1 MFENIKSRRSP
12 LGTELINKGLIT
24 EKQLDEVLNYQKD
37 HPEFK
42 IGEVVDI
49 LNMCDKKR
57 LLSVVAEQLK
67 QKSVDLS
74 QGISIEYTEFLPRD
88 VVINNKAFPFAID
101 GTTVKVAF
109 SDPLDE
115 KATNEVKLLL
125 VNKGFQ
131 MEKYYTLYSMIMEQI
146 QDVKNVQDKFVDT
159 KEKDTTVLVDN
170 IILTAMKQRAS
181 DIHIEPMEKKVR
193 IRYRIDGEMIEVSEL
208 PKSRQGVLTGR
219 LKSISNMH
227 QEITTDQ
234 DGRIN
239 SYDNYSIRVS
249 TQKNI
254 NGEKFVLRLLKKNA
268 NIRTLEDLGFPSD
281 DKLVKTA
288 FDKKNGIILLC
299 APTGEGKTTT
309 LYSILDYL
317 NTPNINVVT
326 IEDPVEI
333 RMSGVNQVEI
343 GHDTSFAGALRTVLR
358 QDPNI
363 ILVGEIR
370 DRETAQ
376 TAIESGQTGHLVLST
391 IHTVNAIEAITRIR
405 KMGISDYDVAS
416 TFVTVIS
423 QRLIR
428 RLCNKCKKPHKITEE
443 EKKYIER
450 VEKVTGAKFDLEKAK
465 MYEPVGCEECSNL
478 GYFERIGVFEILY
491 IDEYLKEMISES
503 KSSIDIKKYAI
514 ENTQY
519 KPLIVDAVNKCLQG
533 ITTIDEIQKKM
544 SI

>member
-49 LNMCDKKR
+49 LNMCDKKK
-57 LLSVVAEQLK
+57 LLSVIAEQLK
-67 QKSVDLS
+67 QKSVNLNDV
-74 QGISIEYTEFLPRD
+74 ISIDYTEFLPRD

-131 MEKYYTLYSMIMEQI
+131 MDKYFTLYSMIMEQI

-208 PKSRQGVLTGR
+208 PKSRQGVVTGR

-268 NIRTLEDLGFPSD
+268 DIRSLKELGFPFD
-281 DKLVKTA
+281 DELVKQA

-317 NTPNINVVT
+317 NSPNINVVT

-343 GHDTSFAGALRTVLR
+343 GHDTSFAKALRTVLR

-405 KMGISDYDVAS
+405 KMGISDYDVSS

-428 RLCNKCKKPHKITEE
+428 RLCNKCKKVHEITDD

-450 VEKVTGAKFDLEKAK
+450 VEKVTGYKFDLNKAK
-465 MYEPVGCEECSNL
+465 MCEPVGCDECSGL
-478 GYFERIGVFEILY
+478 GYFERIGAFEVLY
-491 IDEYLKEMISES
+491 IDEYLKEMISS
-503 KSSIDIKKYAI
+503 GKSSIDIKKYAI
-514 ENTQY
+514 EETEY
-519 KPLIVDAVNKCLQG
+519 KPLIVDAVNKCLEG

>member
-1 MFENIKSRRSP
+1 MFENIKSRKNP
-12 LGTELINKGLIT
+12 LGTELVNKGIIT
-24 EKQLDEVLNYQKD
+24 DKQLDEALNYQKE
-37 HPEFK
+37 HTEFK
-42 IGEVVDI
+42 LGEIIDI
-49 LNMCDKKR
+49 LDMCDKK
-57 LLSVVAEQLK
+57 LLLKAVAEQLK

-74 QGISIEYTEFLPRD
+74 KGISIDYTEFLPRD
-88 VVINNKAFPFAID
+88 VVINNKAIPFAID

-109 SDPLDE
+109 SDPLDD
-115 KATNEVKLLL
+115 KATTEVKLLL
-125 VNKGFQ
+125 VSKGFQ

-146 QDVKNVQDKFVDT
+146 QDVKNVENKYVNT

-181 DIHIEPMEKKVR
+181 DIHVEPLEKKVR
-193 IRYRIDGEMIEVSEL
+193 IRYRIDGEMVEVSEL

-254 NGEKFVLRLLKKNA
+254 NGEKFVLRLLKKNSD
-268 NIRTLEDLGFPSD
+268 IRTLKELGLYGNDELINSA
-281 DKLVKTA
+281 L
-288 FDKKNGIILLC
+288 DKKNGIILLC

-309 LYSILDYL
+309 LYSILDHL
-317 NTPNINVVT
+317 NRPNINVVT
-326 IEDPVEI
+326 IENPVEI
-333 RMSGVNQVEI
+333 RMPGVNQVEI
-343 GHDTSFAGALRTVLR
+343 SHETSFAGALRTVLR

-370 DRETAQ
+370 DKETAQ

-405 KMGISDYDVAS
+405 KMGISDYDVSS
-416 TFVTVIS
+416 TLVTVIS

-428 RLCNKCKKPHKITEE
+428 RLCDKCKKEHVINEE
-443 EKKYIER
+443 DRKYIDR
-450 VEKVTGAKFDLEKAK
+450 VEKATGYKFDLDKAK
-465 MYEPVGCEECSNL
+465 MYEPVGCDECSGL
-478 GYFERIGVFEILY
+478 GYFERIGAFEILY
-491 IDEYLKEMISES
+491 IDEYLKEMISS
-503 KSSIDIKKYAI
+503 GKSSIDIMKYAV
-514 ENTQY
+514 EETEY
-519 KPLIVDAVNKCLQG
+519 KPLIVDAVRKALEG
-533 ITTIDEIQKKM
+533 ITTLEEIQKKM

>member
-1 MFENIKSRRSP
+1 MFENIKGRRNP

-24 EKQLDEVLNYQKD
+24 EKQVDEVLNYQKE

-42 IGEVVDI
+42 FGEIVDI

-57 LLSVVAEQLK
+57 LLSIIAEQLK
-67 QKSVDLS
+67 QKSVNLDD
-74 QGISIEYTEFLPRD
+74 GISIDYSEFLPRD
-88 VVINNKAFPFAID
+88 VVINNKAIPFAID

-115 KATNEVKLLL
+115 KSVSEVKLLL
-125 VNKGFQ
+125 VNKVFQ
-131 MEKYYTLYSMIMEQI
+131 MEKYFTLYSMIMEQI
-146 QDVKNVQDKFVDT
+146 QDVKNVQNNYVDT

-181 DIHIEPMEKKVR
+181 DIHIEPLEKKVR

-208 PKSRQGVLTGR
+208 PKSRQGVITGR

-249 TQKNI
+249 TQKNV
-254 NGEKFVLRLLKKNA
+254 NGEKFVLRLLKKNSDV
-268 NIRTLEDLGFPSD
+268 RTLKELGFPYND
-281 DKLVKTA
+281 EMVKEA
-288 FDKKNGIILLC
+288 FDKKSGIILLC

-317 NTPNINVVT
+317 NSPNINVVT

-333 RMSGVNQVEI
+333 RMPGVNQVEI
-343 GHDTSFAGALRTVLR
+343 SHDTSFAGALRTVLR

-405 KMGISDYDVAS
+405 KMGISDYDVSS

-428 RLCNKCKKPHKITEE
+428 RLCNKCKKPHKITED
-443 EKKYIER
+443 EKKYVER
-450 VEKVTGAKFDLEKAK
+450 VEKITGYKFDLGKAK
-465 MYEPVGCEECSNL
+465 MYEPVGCDECSGL
-478 GYFERIGVFEILY
+478 GYFERIGVFEVLY
-491 IDEYLKEMISES
+491 IDDYLKEMISS
-503 KSSIDIKKYAI
+503 GKSSIDIKKYAI
-514 ENTQY
+514 EETSY
-519 KPLIVDAVNKCLQG
+519 KPIIVDAVNKCLDG
-533 ITTIDEIQKKM
+533 ITTIEELQKKM

>member
-1 MFENIKSRRSP
+1 MFENIKGKRNV

-24 EKQLDEVLNYQKD
+24 EQQRDEALEYQKQ

-42 IGEVVDI
+42 LGEVIDI

-57 LLSVVAEQLK
+57 LLSIVAEQIK
-67 QKSVDLS
+67 QKSVNLNDV
-74 QGISIEYTEFLPRD
+74 ISIDYTEFLPRD
-88 VVINNKAFPFAID
+88 VVINNKAFPFGID

-115 KATNEVKLLL
+115 KAVNEVKLLL
-125 VNKGFQ
+125 INKGFQ
-131 MEKYYTLYSMIMEQI
+131 MDKYFTLYSMIMEQI
-146 QDVKNVQDKFVDT
+146 QDVRNVNDKFVDT
-159 KEKDTTVLVDN
+159 NEKDTTVLVDN
-170 IILTAMKQRAS
+170 IILTAIKQRAS
-181 DIHIEPMEKKVR
+181 DIHVEPLENKVR
-193 IRYRIDGEMIEVSEL
+193 IRYRIDGEMLEVSEL

-268 NIRTLEDLGFPSD
+268 NIRTLEELGFPGSE
-281 DKLVKTA
+281 KIAKAA

-317 NTPNINVVT
+317 NSPNINVVT

-343 GHDTSFAGALRTVLR
+343 NHDTSFANALRTVLR

-443 EKKYIER
+443 DKKYIEA
-450 VEKVTGAKFDLEKAK
+450 VEKATGQKFDLEKAK
-465 MYEPVGCEECSNL
+465 MYEPVGCEECSNT
-478 GYFERIGVFEILY
+478 GYYERIGAFEILY
-491 IDEYLKEMISES
+491 VDEYLKEMISSGE
-503 KSSIDIKKYAI
+503 SSIDIKKYAV
-514 ENTQY
+514 ENTEY

-533 ITTIDEIQKKM
+533 ITTLEEIQKRM

>member
-1 MFENIKSRRSP
+1 MFENIKGRRNP

-24 EKQLDEVLNYQKD
+24 EKQVDEVLNYQKE

-42 IGEVVDI
+42 FGEIVDI

-57 LLSVVAEQLK
+57 LLSIIAEQLK
-67 QKSVDLS
+67 QKSVNLDD
-74 QGISIEYTEFLPRD
+74 GISIDYSEFLPRD
-88 VVINNKAFPFAID
+88 VVINNKAIPFAID

-115 KATNEVKLLL
+115 KSVSEVKLLL

-131 MEKYYTLYSMIMEQI
+131 MEKYFTLYSMIMEQI
-146 QDVKNVQDKFVDT
+146 QDVKNVQNNYVDT

-181 DIHIEPMEKKVR
+181 DIHIEPLEKKVR

-208 PKSRQGVLTGR
+208 PKSRQGVITGR

-249 TQKNI
+249 TQKNV
-254 NGEKFVLRLLKKNA
+254 NGEKFVLRLLKKNSDV
-268 NIRTLEDLGFPSD
+268 RTLKELGFPYND
-281 DKLVKTA
+281 EMVKEA
-288 FDKKNGIILLC
+288 FDKKSGIILLC

-317 NTPNINVVT
+317 NSPNINVVT

-333 RMSGVNQVEI
+333 RMPGVNQVEI
-343 GHDTSFAGALRTVLR
+343 SHDTSFAGALRTVLR

-405 KMGISDYDVAS
+405 KMGISDYDVSS

-428 RLCNKCKKPHKITEE
+428 RLCNKCKKPHKITED
-443 EKKYIER
+443 EKKYVER
-450 VEKVTGAKFDLEKAK
+450 VEKITGYKFDLGKAK
-465 MYEPVGCEECSNL
+465 MYEPVGCDECSGL
-478 GYFERIGVFEILY
+478 GYFERIGVFEVLY
-491 IDEYLKEMISES
+491 IDDYLKEMISS
-503 KSSIDIKKYAI
+503 GKSSIDIKKYAI
-514 ENTQY
+514 EETSY
-519 KPLIVDAVNKCLQG
+519 KPIIVDAVNKCLDG
-533 ITTIDEIQKKM
+533 ITTIEELQKKM

>member
-49 LNMCDKKR
+49 LNLCDKKR
-57 LLSVVAEQLK
+57 LLSVIAEQLK

-74 QGISIEYTEFLPRD
+74 QGLSIEYSEFLPRD
-88 VVINNKAFPFAID
+88 VVINNKAIPFAID
-101 GTTVKVAF
+101 GTTVRVAF

-131 MEKYYTLYSMIMEQI
+131 MDKYFTLYSMIMEQI

-170 IILTAMKQRAS
+170 IILTAMKKRAS

-268 NIRTLEDLGFPSD
+268 DIRTLNDLGFPSD

-317 NTPNINVVT
+317 NSPNINVVT

-428 RLCNKCKKPHKITEE
+428 RLCNKCKKPHTITEE
-443 EKKYIER
+443 ERKYIER
-450 VEKVTGAKFDLEKAK
+450 VEKVTGAKFDLDKAK

-478 GYFERIGVFEILY
+478 GYFERIGAFEVLY
-491 IDEYLKEMISES
+491 IDEYLKEMISEG
-503 KSSIDIKKYAI
+503 KSSIDIKRYAM

-519 KPLIVDAVNKCLQG
+519 KPLIVDAVNKCLEG
-533 ITTIDEIQKKM
+533 ITTLDEIQKKM

>member
-12 LGTELINKGLIT
+12 LDTELINKGLIT

-391 IHTVNAIEAITRIR
+391 IHTINAIEAITRIR

-478 GYFERIGVFEILY
+478 GYFERIGAFEILY

-519 KPLIVDAVNKCLQG
+519 KPLIVDAINKCLQG

>member
-24 EKQLDEVLNYQKD
+24 DKELDTVLNYQKE

-49 LNMCDKKR
+49 LNLCDKKK
-57 LLSVVAEQLK
+57 LLRVIAEQLG

-74 QGISIEYTEFLPRD
+74 KGISIDYSEFLPRD

-109 SDPLDE
+109 SDPLDD
-115 KATNEVKLLL
+115 KATQEVKLLL

-131 MEKYYTLYSMIMEQI
+131 MEKYFTLYSMIMEQI
-146 QDVKNVQDKFVDT
+146 QDVKNVQNNYVDT

-181 DIHIEPMEKKVR
+181 DIHIEPLEKKVR
-193 IRYRIDGEMIEVSEL
+193 IRYRIDGEMVEVSEL

-219 LKSISNMH
+219 LKSIANMH

-254 NGEKFVLRLLKKNA
+254 NGEKFVLRLLKKNS
-268 NIRTLEDLGFPSD
+268 NIRTLEELGFPGTD
-281 DKLVKTA
+281 ETIKKA
-288 FDKKNGIILLC
+288 FDKKNGIVLLC

-317 NTPNINVVT
+317 NQPNINIVT
-326 IEDPVEI
+326 IENPVEI
-333 RMSGVNQVEI
+333 RMPGVNQVEI

-370 DRETAQ
+370 DKETAQ
-376 TAIESGQTGHLVLST
+376 TAVESGQTGHLVLST
-391 IHTVNAIEAITRIR
+391 IHTINAIEAITRIR

-423 QRLIR
+423 QRLVR
-428 RLCNKCKKPHKITEE
+428 RLCNKCKKPHELTEE
-443 EKKYIER
+443 DRKYIDR
-450 VEKVTGAKFDLEKAK
+450 VEKITGHRFNLDKAK
-465 MYEPVGCEECSNL
+465 MYEPVGCDECSNL
-478 GYFERIGVFEILY
+478 GYFERIGVFEVLHVN
-491 IDEYLKEMISES
+491 EYLQEMISS
-503 KSSIDIKKYAI
+503 GKSSIDIKKYALERTEYRPI
-514 ENTQY
+514 
-519 KPLIVDAVNKCLQG
+519 IVDAVNKALEG
-533 ITTIDEIQKKM
+533 ITTLEEIQKKM

>member
-391 IHTVNAIEAITRIR
+391 IHTINAIEAITRIR

-478 GYFERIGVFEILY
+478 GYFERIGAFEILY

-519 KPLIVDAVNKCLQG
+519 KPLIVDAINKCLQG

>member
-12 LGTELINKGLIT
+12 LGTELINKGLID
-24 EKQLDEVLNYQKD
+24 EKQLDDVLNYQKD

-42 IGEVVDI
+42 IGEIVDI
-49 LNMCDKKR
+49 LDLCDKKR
-57 LLSVVAEQLK
+57 LLKVIAEQLK
-67 QKSVDLS
+67 QKSVDLTK
-74 QGISIEYTEFLPRD
+74 GISIDYSEFLPRD

-101 GTTVKVAF
+101 GTVVKVAF
-109 SDPLDE
+109 SDPLNDKLVE
-115 KATNEVKLLL
+115 EVKLLL
-125 VNKGFQ
+125 VGKGFQ
-131 MEKYYTLYSMIMEQI
+131 MDKYFTLYSMIMEQI
-146 QDVKNVQDKFVDT
+146 QDVKNVQNNYVDT

-181 DIHIEPMEKKVR
+181 DVHIEPLEKKVR
-193 IRYRIDGEMIEVSEL
+193 IRYRIDGEMVEVSEL

-254 NGEKFVLRLLKKNA
+254 NGEKFVLRLLKKNSD
-268 NIRTLEDLGFPSD
+268 IRTLTELGFPSD
-281 DKLVKTA
+281 DELVKRA
-288 FDKKNGIILLC
+288 FDRKNGIILLC

-317 NTPNINVVT
+317 NSPNINIVT
-326 IEDPVEI
+326 IENPVEI
-333 RMSGVNQVEI
+333 RMAGVNQVEI
-343 GHDTSFAGALRTVLR
+343 SHETSFAGALRTVLR

-370 DRETAQ
+370 DKETAQ

-391 IHTVNAIEAITRIR
+391 LHTVDAIEAITRIR

-428 RLCNKCKKPHKITEE
+428 RLCSKCKKAHKITEE
-443 EKKYIER
+443 DKKYIER
-450 VEKVTGAKFDLEKAK
+450 VEKATGCKFDLGKAK

-478 GYFERIGVFEILY
+478 GYFERIGIFETLY
-491 IDEYLKEMISES
+491 IDDYLKEMISS
-503 KSSIDIKKYAI
+503 GKSSIDIKKYAM
-514 ENTQY
+514 EETEY
-519 KPLIVDAVNKCLQG
+519 KPLIVDAVNKALQG
-533 ITTIDEIQKKM
+533 ITTLDEIQKKM

>member
-1 MFENIKSRRSP
+1 MFENIKGRRNP

-24 EKQLDEVLNYQKD
+24 DKQLDEVLDYQKE

-42 IGEVVDI
+42 FGEIVDI

-57 LLSVVAEQLK
+57 LLSIIAEQLK
-67 QKSVDLS
+67 QKSVNLDD
-74 QGISIEYTEFLPRD
+74 GISIDYSEFLPRD
-88 VVINNKAFPFAID
+88 VVINNKAIPFAID
-101 GTTVKVAF
+101 GTTIKVAF

-115 KATNEVKLLL
+115 KSVSEVKLLL

-131 MEKYYTLYSMIMEQI
+131 MEKYFTLYSMIMEQI
-146 QDVKNVQDKFVDT
+146 QDVKNVQNNYVDT

-181 DIHIEPMEKKVR
+181 DIHIEPLEKKVR

-208 PKSRQGVLTGR
+208 PKSRQGVITGR

-249 TQKNI
+249 TQKNV
-254 NGEKFVLRLLKKNA
+254 NGEKFVLRLLKKNSDV
-268 NIRTLEDLGFPSD
+268 RTLKELGFPYND
-281 DKLVKTA
+281 DMVKEA
-288 FDKKNGIILLC
+288 FDKKSGIILLC

-317 NTPNINVVT
+317 NSPNINVVT

-333 RMSGVNQVEI
+333 RMPGVNQVEI
-343 GHDTSFAGALRTVLR
+343 SHDTSFAGALRTVLR

-405 KMGISDYDVAS
+405 KMGISDYDVSS

-428 RLCNKCKKPHKITEE
+428 RLCNKCKKPHKITEDD
-443 EKKYIER
+443 KKYIER
-450 VEKVTGAKFDLEKAK
+450 VEKITGYKFDLGKAK
-465 MYEPVGCEECSNL
+465 MYEPVGCDECSGI
-478 GYFERIGVFEILY
+478 GYFERIGVFEVLY
-491 IDEYLKEMISES
+491 IDDYLKEMISS
-503 KSSIDIKKYAI
+503 GKSSIDIKKYAI
-514 ENTQY
+514 EETTY
-519 KPLIVDAVNKCLQG
+519 KPLIVDAVNKCLDG
-533 ITTIDEIQKKM
+533 ITTIEELQKKM